1 MVVEIWVVFAL
12 SLGASAVYA
21 ILELLQDLTATSA
34 PLSSQVAVLN
44 GAVTPGSPWLDLA
57 FQLAGIATT
66 VAPVALVGYLLWRS
80 GESLRTIGMDGSRP
94 RFDLGLGAAL
104 AAGVGGIGLA
114 LYLGARHVG
123 VALNVVPTTL
133 PAIWWR
139 VPVLLLDAAQNG
151 LLEETVVCGYLL
163 HRLSQLGWG
172 ENRSLLTS
180 SLIRGS
186 YHLYQGLGG
195 FVGNFLMGLLFGR
208 IFQRT
213 KRAAPLAVAHFLI
226 DAVAFVGYVYLVG
239 KVSWLPKP

>member
-1 MVVEIWVVFAL
+1 MVFAL

-21 ILELLQDLTATSA
+21 ILDLLQDLTATSA

-44 GAVTPGSPWLDLA
+44 GAVTPGRPWLDLA
-57 FQLAGIATT
+57 FQLVGIATT
-66 VAPVALVGYLLWRS
+66 VAPVALVAYLLWHS
-80 GESLRTIGMDGSRP
+80 GESLRTIGMDTSRP

-114 LYLGARHVG
+114 LYLGARHAG

-139 VPVLLLDAAQNG
+139 IPVLLLDAAQNG

-163 HRLSQLGWG
+163 HRLAQLGWG

>member
-1 MVVEIWVVFAL
+1 LVVEIWVVFAL

-21 ILELLQDLTATSA
+21 ILDLLQDLTATSA

-44 GAVTPGSPWLDLA
+44 GAVTPGRPWLDLA
-57 FQLAGIATT
+57 FQLVGIATT
-66 VAPVALVGYLLWRS
+66 VAPVALVAYLLWRS
-80 GESLRTIGMDGSRP
+80 GESLRTIGMDTSRP

-114 LYLGARHVG
+114 LYLGARHAG
-123 VALNVVPTTL
+123 VELNVVPTTL

-139 VPVLLLDAAQNG
+139 IPVLLLDAAQNG

-163 HRLSQLGWG
+163 HRLAQLGWG